1 MARRHRADRRSSP
14 ADTAVHNAPR
24 ERWTRVTRTLAREL
38 FGRWIRVNP
47 AKFSLLR
54 LGVARSGWS
63 PSEEPPPS
71 APFFAVSKLT
81 IRSARRMVKEA
92 VWPMEVLTRRDPL
105 DLVGRPRP
113 ALLDEDDQT
122 VCPRLTDELLVL
134 LASPVLAQGPSGPDR
149 WDKLGRG
156 PSRVETDQPGVFV
169 AGDIRSASTKLVAPA
184 VSEWSIAVR
193 FAAIKLVRSPPPGRG
208 ELSPVAKAPLD
219 AYDASIRDQ

>member
-1 MARRHRADRRSSP
+1 
-14 ADTAVHNAPR
+14 
-24 ERWTRVTRTLAREL
+24 
-38 FGRWIRVNP
+38 
-47 AKFSLLR
+47 
-54 LGVARSGWS
+54 
-63 PSEEPPPS
+63 
-71 APFFAVSKLT
+71 
-81 IRSARRMVKEA
+81 MVKEA

-169 AGDIRSASTKLVAPA
+169 AGVIRSASTKLVAPA

-193 FAAIKLVRSPPPGRG
+193 FAAIKLVRSPRPGRG

>member
-1 MARRHRADRRSSP
+1 VDAGHSNVGARAFWPLDP
-14 ADTAVHNAPR
+14 GQPR
-24 ERWTRVTRTLAREL
+24 
-38 FGRWIRVNP
+38 
-47 AKFSLLR
+47 KMSLLR

-184 VSEWSIAVR
+184 VSEWSIAAR
-193 FAAIKLVRSPPPGRG
+193 FAAIKLVRSPRPGRG
-208 ELSPVAKAPLD
+208 ELSPFAKAPLD